1 MVPFPKLR
9 SRTLDVTC
17 SCDLFVHVILHRN
30 EIDDTKK
37 IYYSLFL

>member
-9 SRTLDVTC
+9 RQTLDVTC
-17 SCDLFVHVILHRN
+17 SCDLFVHVILHGN
-30 EIDDTKK
+30 EIDDTNN